1 MAAQKFNIMQ
11 ISENYVIFFLGVAVA
26 FVGYLLA
33 RTMGTFDKRLD
44 NHDERITKQ
53 DQRMTDHE
61 KQMSE
66 YAALQK
72 SNEVQLVNINSNL
85 ESIFSKIAELDNSI
99 KHIYD
104 KYDLQIKK

>member
-1 MAAQKFNIMQ
+1 MQ

-33 RTMGTFDKRLD
+33 RAMGTFDKRLD
-44 NHDERITKQ
+44 KHEGQIAKHDER
-53 DQRMTDHE
+53 MSEHE
-61 KQMSE
+61 KQISE

-72 SNEVQLVNINSNL
+72 SSELQLVSINNQL
-85 ESIFSKIAELDNSI
+85 EGIFNKIDDCNRSI